1 MKRHTLFVLLLC
13 SAISACAAE
22 KWELDNR
29 IRLLSS
35 KFDALE
41 HKPDKMV
48 PPDVLRQ
55 ARGIVLLDRT
65 KAGVVFAYQGGAGV
79 SLARDPQTGRWS
91 PVAFVRANE
100 ASFGAQIGAEQNF
113 IVILL
118 MTTNAN
124 RYLTEPSFEFG
135 GEARGTAGNATAGAG
150 GTVSSQERPV
160 LFYDDRAGL
169 YGGAAIKG
177 GAFSP
182 DEDANRT
189 YYDRFVTM
197 KDILFDRVVKP
208 SQSALDLA
216 ASLDAYSR
224 PPPPTAA
231 R

>member
-1 MKRHTLFVLLLC
+1 MLLVLVW
-13 SAISACAAE
+13 SGISACAAD

-29 IRLLSS
+29 IRSLTA
-35 KFDALE
+35 KFDTLE

-55 ARGIVLLDRT
+55 ARAVVLLDRT

-79 SLARDPQTGRWS
+79 SLARDSETGRWS
-91 PVAFVRANE
+91 PVAFVRASE
-100 ASFGAQIGAEQNF
+100 ASFGAQIGAEQDF

-135 GEARGTAGNATAGAG
+135 GEARGTAGDATAAAG
-150 GTVSSQERPV
+150 GTISSLERPV
-160 LFYDDRAGL
+160 LVYDDRAGF

-177 GAFSP
+177 GAISP

-197 KDILFDRVVKP
+197 KDILFDRVVRP
-208 SQSALDLA
+208 SQTAVDLA
-216 ASLDAYSR
+216 ASLHAYSR
-224 PPPPTAA
+224 PPAPTAA

>member
-1 MKRHTLFVLLLC
+1 MLIALFLSGV
-13 SAISACAAE
+13 ISACAAD
-22 KWELDNR
+22 KSGLDDR
-29 IRLLSS
+29 IRLLSA

-55 ARGIVLLDRT
+55 ARGVVLLDRT

-79 SLARDPQTGRWS
+79 SLARDPKTGRWS
-91 PVAFVRANE
+91 PVAFVKANE
-100 ASFGAQIGAEQNF
+100 GSFGAQIGAEQDF

-118 MTTNAN
+118 MTADAN

-135 GEARGTAGNATAGAG
+135 GEARGTAGNATAGAN
-150 GTVSSQERPV
+150 GTVSSQERPI
-160 LFYDDRAGL
+160 LLYDDRAGL
-169 YGGAAIKG
+169 YGGAAIKA
-177 GAFSP
+177 GAISP
-182 DEDANRT
+182 DEDANRA
-189 YYDRFVTM
+189 YYGQFITM

-216 ASLDAYSR
+216 ASLDVYSR
-224 PPPPTAA
+224 PPPTAA